1 MTHHLHSNAAM
12 SAHRHATHRVAGGS
26 AREGVLEQ
34 VSVL

>member
-12 SAHRHATHRVAGGS
+12 PVHRRATHRVAGVS
-26 AREGVLEQ
+26 AWEGVLEQ